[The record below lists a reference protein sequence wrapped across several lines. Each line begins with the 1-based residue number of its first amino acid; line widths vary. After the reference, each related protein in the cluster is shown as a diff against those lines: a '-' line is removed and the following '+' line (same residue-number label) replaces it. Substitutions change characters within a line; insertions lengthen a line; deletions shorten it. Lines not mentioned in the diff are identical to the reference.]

1 MSMFYT
7 GLTGLSVARSAL
19 MTTAHNTANVYT
31 TGYSRQT
38 SVIATNSAIGL
49 ASGFVGTGA
58 RVTTVARSYD
68 AYLTSQLNGAEASG
82 AALASYN
89 AQISRIDSLLADK
102 TSGLTPLMQSF
113 FAGVQGVANTP
124 ADPAARQQLISAA
137 QSLANKFRA
146 TDQYLS
152 DLNTSVNEQIQG
164 SVGEINTY
172 AKQIATLNHQI
183 GQMSAVAGG
192 QPPNDLLDQRD
203 QLVNEL
209 GKLVDV
215 KVLEQDGG
223 KYNVFIGNGQSL
235 VLGDQ
240 AMSLKAGPS
249 AADPTRTA
257 LSLVGINGTATELA
271 DSVFGGGSI
280 GGLMAFRNETLS
292 TSQNA
297 MGRLAIALTS
307 TFNDQHKLGVD
318 LNGVLG
324 TDFFS
329 KAAPGVFTNA
339 HNSGD
344 MVIGASIADPS
355 QLSISDYSV
364 EVKDVAGTLTYSVTR
379 LTDKQVIGNY
389 TTFPISF
396 DGVNLSVDSGT
407 AQAGDR
413 FLVQPTRTG
422 ARDVDVLMLDPAKV
436 AAASP
441 LIAGNTAGNQGS
453 GALGAP
459 TVDAGY
465 LAAPLAA
472 PVTLSYDAAAGTLG
486 GFPATSAVTVTL
498 ADGTST
504 TYAAGAAVPYT
515 AGASMSFDGITV
527 KMTGAPADGD
537 TFTIQKNAGGV
548 SDGSNALLLGALQ
561 KKAVMDGGTS
571 TFGSAFAQL
580 VSAVGNRTMEIRTAE
595 ATQTSVTE
603 QIRASRDSISG
614 VNQDEETANLLMYQQ
629 MYQANAKVIQTA
641 SDMFAAILGISG

>member
-31 TGYSRQT
+31 AGYSRQT
-38 SVIATNSAIGL
+38 SMIATNGAVGL

-102 TSGLTPLMQSF
+102 TSGLSPLMQGF

-137 QSLANKFRA
+137 QALANKFRA

-152 DLNTSVNEQIQG
+152 DLNTSANEQIQG

-203 QLVNEL
+203 QLVNQL

-240 AMSLKAGPS
+240 AMSLKASPS

-271 DSVFGGGSI
+271 DSVFSGGSI

-297 MGRLAIALTS
+297 IGRLAMALTDS
-307 TFNDQHKLGVD
+307 FNDQHRLGID

-329 KAAPGVFTNA
+329 QAAPGVFTNA
-339 HNSGD
+339 HNNGD
-344 MVIGASIADPS
+344 MVLGASITDTS

-364 EVKDVAGTLTYSVTR
+364 EVKDVAGVLNYSVTR
-379 LTDKQVIGNY
+379 LTDKQVIG
-389 TTFPISF
+389 TFAGFPISF
-396 DGVNLSVDSGT
+396 DGVSLSVASGT

-422 ARDVDVLMLDPAKV
+422 ARDVDVLVVDPAKV

-472 PVTLSYDAAAGTLG
+472 PVTLSFDAATGELS

-504 TYAAGAAVPYT
+504 VHAAGDPVPYT

-537 TFTIQKNAGGV
+537 TFTIKNNSGGV

-561 KKAVMDGGTS
+561 KKTAMDGGTS

-595 ATQTSVTE
+595 KTQTSVTE

-641 SDMFAAILGISG
+641 STMFDAILGIRG